1 MYQLAYRVLD
11 QYPDYFWCDPDFYPI
26 GRPGGE
32 QANSLAQFPTIQ
44 ANNAEFSAI
53 LERLKLPNN
62 PDYSDSEKLSIYREH
77 KKLTLALQI
86 TPQGSNYQFVVR
98 TGQNQG
104 FRITGTI
111 TPGGA
116 ISEISRETSFNTCPI
131 CLSKGTLIETPDGP
145 VAVEKIQRGAIVW
158 TLDGSGKRIEAPV
171 IKTSST
177 AVPPTFQV
185 VKITL
190 SDGRSVTAS
199 PGHPTADLRAIED
212 YRVGDVLVGT
222 TVVSVDRLSYDEG
235 FTYDILPGGETGF
248 YWANGVLLRSTLK

>member
-11 QYPDYFWCDPDFYPI
+11 NYPDYFWCDPDYYPI

-44 ANNAEFSAI
+44 ANGAEFSAI
-53 LERLKLPNN
+53 LERLNLPVKL
-62 PDYSDSEKLSIYREH
+62 DYSDAEKLSIYREH
-77 KKLTLALQI
+77 KKLTLAMQI
-86 TPQGSNYQFVVR
+86 TTQGSNYQFVVR
-98 TGQNQG
+98 VGQNQG

-111 TPGGA
+111 TPGGT

-131 CLSKGTLIETPDGP
+131 CLTKGTLIDTPKGQ
-145 VAVEKIQRGAIVW
+145 VAVEEIQTGMSVW
-158 TLDGSGKRIEAPV
+158 TLDSAGRRVEAAV
-171 IKTSST
+171 IKNSAT
-177 AVPPTFQV
+177 AVPPGFQV

-199 PGHPTADLRAIED
+199 PGHPTADLKALGD
-212 YRVGDVLVGT
+212 YQRGDILDGAG
-222 TVVSVDRLSYDEG
+222 VVSLERLGYDEG

-248 YWANGVLLRSTLK
+248 YWANGVLLLSTLK